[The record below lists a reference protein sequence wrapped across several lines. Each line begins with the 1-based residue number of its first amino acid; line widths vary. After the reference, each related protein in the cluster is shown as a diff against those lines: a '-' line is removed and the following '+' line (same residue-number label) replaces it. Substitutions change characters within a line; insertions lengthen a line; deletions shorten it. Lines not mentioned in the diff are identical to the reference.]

1 MGFYGNITN
10 TSRTQFQFDL
20 IYPSRYKMET
30 QCSKDG
36 VYIGRYVLIEYDSN
50 PNNVIKT
57 GYRKG
62 KLINFKD
69 GSYLYAGSGLEE
81 ATRITYYLDDYW
93 DYDWSSTDVIDG
105 VIEGTIV
112 RVKETVD
119 QYANYTDEGEGI
131 GTPIVYAG
139 GYSFY
144 ECIGKDAENIA
155 LFKRA
160 NSVTDNYTTNYEEDK
175 RAYPTAIGRGWD
187 STVWQKIYENGKEK
201 YVMIAELN
209 AVVPTFDI

>member
-62 KLINFKD
+62 KLIDYKD

-81 ATRITYYLDDYW
+81 ATRIRNSFFEANFELHKYYKDTQDALLQ
-93 DYDWSSTDVIDG
+93 
-105 VIEGTIV
+105 
-112 RVKETVD
+112 K
-119 QYANYTDEGEGI
+119 
-131 GTPIVYAG
+131 
-139 GYSFY
+139 GY
-144 ECIGKDAENIA
+144 
-155 LFKRA
+155 
-160 NSVTDNYTTNYEEDK
+160 VTS
-175 RAYPTAIGRGWD
+175 IMGRRYKVGFNK
-187 STVWQKIYENGKEK
+187 T
-201 YVMIAELN
+201 
-209 AVVPTFDI
+209 